1 MSSCSLFFLYISNS
15 FLFSSP
21 IEPLPLRDRYP
32 EQRCGEDPWCQR
44 GWCMEGLFWGDSPG
58 DRWWVRHALRSGVH
72 LSGHDV
78 CYWLKAR
85 HQSVIILGKKKGP
98 LFWHV
103 CLPFAVTLPAC
114 HLSTCAQGCLQWWA
128 PYWLTSM
135 PTTLT
140 PPRRPTTSLPLTAL
154 LLQTSGWVTAESTSQ
169 NQCSAA
175 GATVMFKKEENAEM
189 YPCFSLFFCCCN
201 FLF

>member
-1 MSSCSLFFLYISNS
+1 MPKGMMHGRSILRRLPRRSLMSSPCVTEW
-15 FLFSSP
+15 SP
-21 IEPLPLRDRYP
+21 SIR
-32 EQRCGEDPWCQR
+32 PWR
-44 GWCMEGLFWGDSPG
+44 MLLAESPTSEC
-58 DRWWVRHALRSGVH
+58 HYS
-72 LSGHDV
+72 
-78 CYWLKAR
+78 
-85 HQSVIILGKKKGP
+85 GKKKGP

-175 GATVMFKKEENAEM
+175 GATVMFKKEEKAEM